1 MKSKKRQDR
10 VLSTCSRTLNLNFI
24 DLKPGSS
31 VEGDEIKAYR
41 TDLKSSKYVYLIAGV
56 HGDEV
61 EGVYVLSQLFEWLKE
76 QEDIEIPLIVVPVLN
91 VDGYRAGTRVNS
103 HGIDLN
109 RNLPASTWTSEARE
123 AKYNPGPQALSEPE
137 NQFLDKLFN
146 KFPPSF
152 ILTMHS
158 WKPFININGDCRKAA
173 ELLERHNSY
182 PIIEDIEGH
191 PTPGSLGEYATE
203 KYDCPVL
210 TMEFPVLADDLSLKA
225 IWEENQVG
233 LENLLSSDLLK
244 A

>member
-1 MKSKKRQDR
+1 MF
-10 VLSTCSRTLNLNFI
+10 SRTNDLNFI
-24 DLKPGSS
+24 DLKPGTS

-41 TDLKSSKYVYLIAGV
+41 SDLKASKYVYLIAGV

-61 EGVYVLSQLFEWLKE
+61 EGVFVLSKLFEWLKA
-76 QEDIEIPLIVVPVLN
+76 QDDIEIPLVVIPVLN

-103 HGIDLN
+103 HGVDLN
-109 RNLPASTWTSEARE
+109 RNLPASSWTSEARDT
-123 AKYNPGPQALSEPE
+123 KYYPGPEPLSEPE
-137 NQFLDKLFN
+137 NQFLDKLLN

-158 WKPFININGDCRKAA
+158 WKPFINTNGDCKKAA
-173 ELLERHNSY
+173 ELLARHNSY
-182 PIIEDIEGH
+182 PIIEEIEGH
-191 PTPGSLGEYATE
+191 PTPGSLGEYGPE
-203 KYDCPVL
+203 KFQSPVL
-210 TMEFPVLADDLSLKA
+210 TMEFPVLSDEISLKD